1 MISKFVK
8 RNVNPYQDKIMGG
21 LEGDPLTNI
30 SNQFAISGPGMDQGF
45 VNQYNLEQRFDP
57 MFYSDDQPEIA
68 GFDFKDAPMETPFIQ
83 RVFKPEFKP
92 FLNNPRVGIIDNFLM
107 QKGNP
112 ENTIIDKAKSGFGK
126 GINLGKAAIGGI
138 ASLVTGIPGLG
149 LLLDAFQE
157 TPEQKAMKEFYGSQF
172 GLTDTG
178 QIASGIMQGYNPAY
192 GFGGAGLQGAIDK
205 RIARIQKTLQKKK
218 SETLQ
223 KRLKE
228 LEALKAQEQRA
239 ANTAAGA
246 FKDTVQLDPGGGSWK
261 EQTAAKEKAGVSV
274 AGPGFGKG
282 AYFAKGGL
290 IGLL

>member
-68 GFDFKDAPMETPFIQ
+68 GFNFKDAPIETSFFKRITNPA
-83 RVFKPEFKP
+83 FKPYI
-92 FLNNPRVGIIDNFLM
+92 NNPRTGIIDNTILS
-107 QKGNP
+107 KGNP
-112 ENTIIDKAKSGFGK
+112 GNTIIDRAKSGIGK

-149 LLLDAFQE
+149 LLFDAFQE

-223 KRLKE
+223 NRLKALQE
-228 LEALKAQEQRA
+228 LKEKDRLAKLG
-239 ANTAAGA
+239 ANKGIGG
-246 FKDTVQLDPGGGSWK
+246 LDPSGPTQKSIREGREDLSGRGQRGGF
-261 EQTAAKEKAGVSV
+261 TN
-274 AGPGFGKG
+274 PGKG
-282 AYFAKGGL
+282 SYGPYS
-290 IGLL
+290 